1 MVLGSA
7 LPTATADDWTARK
20 PRPIL
25 GEAPDAVRDG
35 LYFLVP
41 CLNEEVVIGET
52 VSRLLTEAGCTVIV
66 IDDGSSDATA
76 ERARSAAAAFGQEAR
91 LMVCRRSGAESRKGK
106 GEALNAAYPLI
117 ARDVVARGLDPEDV
131 IVAVMDADGRLSTG
145 AVNAALSLFDDAE
158 VGGVQ
163 LVVRIHDRR
172 KLVAQFQ
179 DIEFWLF
186 LPCRSSLAR

>member
-1 MVLGSA
+1 MQELFGWMSQVILALALPYFAISMVLGIRVAHRDGRRLDSQE
-7 LPTATADDWTARK
+7 TAPD
-20 PRPIL
+20 P

-106 GEALNAAYPLI
+106 GKLLTRRIRSLLVTSWREASIPK
-117 ARDVVARGLDPEDV
+117 
-131 IVAVMDADGRLSTG
+131 T
-145 AVNAALSLFDDAE
+145 
-158 VGGVQ
+158 
-163 LVVRIHDRR
+163 
-172 KLVAQFQ
+172 
-179 DIEFWLF
+179 
-186 LPCRSSLAR
+186 SSSR